1 VIQAIHWFNLMTSP
15 RSTAPSLTGYQR
27 LIIAVLAFL
36 QFTIILDFM
45 VLAPLGAII
54 MPALKVP
61 PAGFGGLVSVY
72 AFSAGAAGL
81 LAAGFSDRFD
91 RKKLLLFFYLGFIVG
106 TLLCAL
112 ADSYRF
118 LLIARIVTGL
128 FGGVIGSIVFAIT
141 TDLFEY
147 QLRGRVMG
155 IVQAAFAAS
164 NVLGLPI
171 GLYLANRWSWHAPF
185 YLIVVTSTAV
195 GILIVLTMRPINAH
209 LRNKPDKSPLHHFV
223 HTVSTPRYLQGFLAT
238 VLLATGGFML
248 LPFSSAYTV
257 NNLGINVGR
266 LPVIYMVTGIFAMG
280 FGPLIGRLSDAI
292 GKFKVFA
299 LGCAATI
306 IMVLIYTNLGVTPLK
321 LVILINVLLFL
332 GVSSRMI
339 SASAL
344 ISAVPSPADRGSYM
358 SISSSLQ
365 QISGGIAAA
374 VAGVIV
380 KQAPDGVLQHIDILG
395 YVLVASTL
403 LTLIMMYYINR
414 MVEASAG
421 LPTVA
426 ASGV

>member
-1 VIQAIHWFNLMTSP
+1 
-15 RSTAPSLTGYQR
+15 
-27 LIIAVLAFL
+27 
-36 QFTIILDFM
+36 
-45 VLAPLGAII
+45 
-54 MPALKVP
+54 
-61 PAGFGGLVSVY
+61 
-72 AFSAGAAGL
+72 
-81 LAAGFSDRFD
+81 
-91 RKKLLLFFYLGFIVG
+91 
-106 TLLCAL
+106 
-112 ADSYRF
+112 
-118 LLIARIVTGL
+118 
-128 FGGVIGSIVFAIT
+128 
-141 TDLFEY
+141 
-147 QLRGRVMG
+147 
-155 IVQAAFAAS
+155 
-164 NVLGLPI
+164 
-171 GLYLANRWSWHAPF
+171 
-185 YLIVVTSTAV
+185 
-195 GILIVLTMRPINAH
+195 
-209 LRNKPDKSPLHHFV
+209 
-223 HTVSTPRYLQGFLAT
+223 
-238 VLLATGGFML
+238 
-248 LPFSSAYTV
+248 
-257 NNLGINVGR
+257 
-266 LPVIYMVTGIFAMG
+266 MVTGIFAMG

-426 ASGV
+426 ASGD

>member
-1 VIQAIHWFNLMTSP
+1 MSP
-15 RSTAPSLTGYQR
+15 PRTPAPALTGYQR
-27 LIIAVLAFL
+27 LIIALLAFL

-61 PAGFGGLVSVY
+61 PAGFGTLVSVY

-106 TLLCAL
+106 TLLCAV

-155 IVQAAFAAS
+155 VVQAAFAAS
-164 NVLGLPI
+164 NILGLPI
-171 GLYLANRWSWHAPF
+171 GLYLANRWNWHAPF
-185 YLIVVTSTAV
+185 YLIVITSTAV
-195 GILIVLTMRPINAH
+195 GILIVLTVRPINAH
-209 LRNKPDKSPLHHFV
+209 LQVKPDKSPLHHFV
-223 HTVSTPRYLQGFLAT
+223 HTISTPRYLQGFLAT

-266 LPVIYMVTGIFAMG
+266 LPVIYMVTGIFAMV

-292 GKFKVFA
+292 GKFNVFA
-299 LGCAATI
+299 LGCGASI
-306 IMVLIYTNLGVTPLK
+306 IMVLIYTNLGVTPLA
-321 LVILINVLLFL
+321 LVMLINVLLFIS
-332 GVSSRMI
+332 VSSRMI
-339 SASAL
+339 SSSAL
-344 ISAVPSPADRGSYM
+344 ISAVPSPSDRGSYM

-374 VAGVIV
+374 VAGMIV
-380 KQAPDGVLQHIDILG
+380 KQAPDGILQHIDILG
-395 YVLVASTL
+395 YVLVATTL
-403 LTLIMMYYINR
+403 LTLVMMYYINR
-414 MVEASAG
+414 MVEASSAA
-421 LPTVA
+421 LPSAA
-426 ASGV
+426 ASSD

>member
-1 VIQAIHWFNLMTSP
+1 MTPP
-15 RSTAPSLTGYQR
+15 RYTAAALTGYQR
-27 LIIAVLAFL
+27 LIIALLAFL

-61 PAGFGGLVSVY
+61 PAGFGALVSVY

-141 TDLFEY
+141 TDLFDY

-155 IVQAAFAAS
+155 VVQAAFAAS

-171 GLYLANRWSWHAPF
+171 GLYLANRWNWHAPF
-185 YLIVVTSTAV
+185 YLIVITSTAV
-195 GILIVLTMRPINAH
+195 GVLIVLTVRPINAH
-209 LRNKPDKSPLHHFV
+209 LLNKPDKSPLHHFL
-223 HTVSTPRYLQGFLAT
+223 HTISTPRYLQGFLAT

-266 LPVIYMVTGIFAMG
+266 LPLIYMVTGIFAMV

-306 IMVLIYTNLGVTPLK
+306 IMVLIYTNLGVTPLQ
-321 LVILINVLLFL
+321 LVMLVNVLLFI

-374 VAGVIV
+374 VAGMIV

-395 YVLVASTL
+395 YVLVATTL

-421 LPTVA
+421 LLSVA
-426 ASGV
+426 SSGD